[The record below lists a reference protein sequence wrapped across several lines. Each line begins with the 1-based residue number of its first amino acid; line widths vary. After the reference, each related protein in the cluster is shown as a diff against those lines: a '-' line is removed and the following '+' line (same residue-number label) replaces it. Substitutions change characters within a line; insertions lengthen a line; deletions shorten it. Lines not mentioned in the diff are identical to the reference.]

1 MWKKLSLRAR
11 LFLPLGVLF
20 LAALLMGSSA
30 LQVFS
35 PAQFVYE
42 NEPEGQAVRVV
53 ARALNEALRSSVNP
67 QETLDAFVA
76 SLDAAAVIQFRPPGA
91 GEGSPPVRIASTE
104 VPRWFIRALTIPE
117 LGAAYPISIQG
128 RHVGD
133 VLFSPDISADIFEKW
148 VGFLAITLSATIL
161 MLLTAGIA
169 SFIVGGVLH
178 PLLDLGNGLTRMRDG
193 RYHEAIPVTGP
204 PEIRRSCTEANE
216 LASTLNRLSDDNRRL
231 LHKIVS
237 LQDRERQELALEL
250 HDELGPLLFSIRA
263 DSIVLLETIPAGDPK
278 LDRPLRGVL
287 KAVEALQLANR
298 RILEGLHPLY
308 LHELG
313 LGQSIQTLL
322 KNAQSQAPSIRITS
336 HIDPRLDDVG
346 SLLSQ
351 TIYRVLQEGI
361 TNALRHAKAQS
372 INARA
377 ESNEFEIVVEV
388 SDDGVGFEPD
398 TAFGRGL
405 AGMQERVR
413 ALGGSF
419 ELFRKDARTIIRCHL
434 PIPPTAGSK
443 RSTPT

>member
-53 ARALNEALRSSVNP
+53 AKALNEALRSSVNP

-76 SLDAAAVIQFRPPGA
+76 SLDAAAVIQFRPRGA

-117 LGAAYPISIQG
+117 LGAAYPILIQG

-193 RYHEAIPVTGP
+193 RYHEA
-204 PEIRRSCTEANE
+204 
-216 LASTLNRLSDDNRRL
+216 
-231 LHKIVS
+231 
-237 LQDRERQELALEL
+237 
-250 HDELGPLLFSIRA
+250 
-263 DSIVLLETIPAGDPK
+263 
-278 LDRPLRGVL
+278 
-287 KAVEALQLANR
+287 
-298 RILEGLHPLY
+298 
-308 LHELG
+308 
-313 LGQSIQTLL
+313 
-322 KNAQSQAPSIRITS
+322 
-336 HIDPRLDDVG
+336 
-346 SLLSQ
+346 
-351 TIYRVLQEGI
+351 
-361 TNALRHAKAQS
+361 
-372 INARA
+372 
-377 ESNEFEIVVEV
+377 
-388 SDDGVGFEPD
+388 
-398 TAFGRGL
+398 
-405 AGMQERVR
+405 
-413 ALGGSF
+413 
-419 ELFRKDARTIIRCHL
+419 
-434 PIPPTAGSK
+434 
-443 RSTPT
+443 